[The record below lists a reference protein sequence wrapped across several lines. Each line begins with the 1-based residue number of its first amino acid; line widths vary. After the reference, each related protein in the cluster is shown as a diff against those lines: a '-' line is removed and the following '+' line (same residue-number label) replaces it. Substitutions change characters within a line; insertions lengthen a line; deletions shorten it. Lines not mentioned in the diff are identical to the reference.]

1 MLEGGI
7 ILRKKYSEPVLEVQ
21 KFSFEDILAGSLT
34 PSTTAPT
41 EESVP
46 VETGGEIDP
55 GEDW

>member
-1 MLEGGI
+1 M
-7 ILRKKYSEPVLEVQ
+7 RKKYSEPVLEVQ